1 MISRVKRSKR
11 KREILILN
19 DSIMKK
25 KVAAVGVP
33 IAVLLTVIGGST
45 LDLDFDFSNTN
56 IGQIGDNIINNY
68 LEEQGIDL
76 DTFREIC
83 ELGKVHEEI
92 KQYCDL
98 I

>member
-1 MISRVKRSKR
+1 MVS
-11 KREILILN
+11 
-19 DSIMKK
+19 KK
-25 KVAAVGVP
+25 KTAAVGIP

-68 LEEQGIDL
+68 LAEQGINL
-76 DTFREIC
+76 DAFRELC
-83 ELGKVHEEI
+83 DNGEVEEQFL
-92 KQYCDL
+92 KYCKL